1 MCLYFNNTTFN
12 INILNFEINI
22 MGINFST
29 FQMEEMAQKG
39 HKTQKY
45 IYTIFGNNI
54 SASENL
60 LERFL
65 QLPFTLS
72 QNVLS
77 MCVAGYLSIYLCMW
91 QYDDWSIGFMCWSL
105 IGQNKSILQSFAD
118 VMVAPGGCTVQ

>member
-12 INILNFEINI
+12 INILNFEINK

-29 FQMEEMAQKG
+29 FQMEDMAQKG

-77 MCVAGYLSIYLCMW
+77 MCVVGYLSIYLCM
-91 QYDDWSIGFMCWSL
+91 
-105 IGQNKSILQSFAD
+105 
-118 VMVAPGGCTVQ
+118 

>member
-12 INILNFEINI
+12 INILNFEINK

-39 HKTQKY
+39 HKTHKY

-91 QYDDWSIGFMCWSL
+91 QYDDWSMGFMCWSL